1 MIGNPYMK
9 ELVIASIEDVRTA
22 LAFISTIATDDEA
35 AHAAEDAMR
44 SKVLE
49 LVASGHP
56 EAIALAKL
64 ALRSSAIKFGRWCA

>member
-9 ELVIASIEDVRTA
+9 ELAIQSVADVRSA
-22 LAFISTIATDDEA
+22 LAFISTAATDDEA

-49 LVASGHP
+49 LVADGHP
-56 EAIALAKL
+56 DSVALAKL
-64 ALRSSAIKFGRWCA
+64 ALQSSAIKFARWCA